1 MKPDYRA
8 LPLTRRQLDTWLSSE
23 TSHSGTQYALSLF
36 ARIDGKLERDA
47 LEHTIRPGRQAAES
61 RRTAF
66 FDAYGQNF
74 HRATNDTDVKQ
85 AFYDPTSS
93 RHLVQEALQL
103 ASSIQRTSMPLFRTR
118 PDGSVVGRIQ
128 RLSNVLGVHRS
139 SAITATCHLTLY
151 RPFGIGVI
159 TASNTQHFDL
169 AANGRRRVGSISRS
183 QQAIRVNRCL
193 RNHRMRRG

>member
-1 MKPDYRA
+1 MKPDCRA

-36 ARIDGKLERDA
+36 ARIDGTLERDA
-47 LEHTIRPGRQAAES
+47 LEHTIRRGRQAAES

-74 HRATNDTDVKQ
+74 HRATNDPDV
-85 AFYDPTSS
+85 PTSS
-93 RHLVQEALQL
+93 RHLVQEVHQL
-103 ASSIQRTSMPLFRTR
+103 ASSIQRTSMPLFRTW
-118 PDGSVVGRIQ
+118 PDESVVGRIK

-183 QQAIRVNRCL
+183 QQAIRINRCL
-193 RNHRMRRG
+193 RNHRMGRGVSARG

>member
-1 MKPDYRA
+1 MKPDCRA

-118 PDGSVVGRIQ
+118 PKEAVVGRIK
-128 RLSNVLGVHRS
+128 RSSHVLGVHRS
-139 SAITATCHLTLY
+139 STITALRHLTLY
-151 RPFGIGVI
+151 RPFEIGVI

-183 QQAIRVNRCL
+183 QQAIRINRCL

>member
-23 TSHSGTQYALSLF
+23 TGHSGTQYALSLF

-47 LEHTIRPGRQAAES
+47 LEHTIRRVRQAAES
-61 RRTAF
+61 SRTAF
-66 FDAYGQNF
+66 FDTYGQNF

-93 RHLVQEALQL
+93 RHLVQEAHQR

-118 PDGSVVGRIQ
+118 PEESVVGRIK
-128 RLSNVLGVHRS
+128 RLSHVLGVHWS
-139 SAITATCHLTLY
+139 SAITAMCHLTLY
-151 RPFGIGVI
+151 RPIEIGVI

-193 RNHRMRRG
+193 RNHQMRRG